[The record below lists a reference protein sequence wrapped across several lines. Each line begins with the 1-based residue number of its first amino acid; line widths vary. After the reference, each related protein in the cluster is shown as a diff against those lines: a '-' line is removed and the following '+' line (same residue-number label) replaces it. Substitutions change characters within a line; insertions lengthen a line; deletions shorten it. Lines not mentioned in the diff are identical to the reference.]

1 MKHKHKL
8 RQDAKTIMSAALAAA
23 DPTAAVERALRN
35 RHDLDSYE
43 RIFVVGAGKASGTM
57 ARAVEQMLGDR
68 IAAGC
73 VNGKD
78 GESIRLRRVEHRL
91 CGHPVPD
98 ERGLSGAK
106 RIAEI
111 CSEAGERDLVIC
123 LFSGGASA
131 LMPYPAPP
139 ITLAEKQETTK
150 VLLASGAEIAEINT
164 VRKHLSAIKGGQ
176 LARLAAPAKVLSLIL
191 SDVVG
196 DDPSVIA
203 SGPTAPDSSTF
214 EDAWAVL
221 KRYDLTGRVPARVR
235 ERLKQ
240 GAQESPKPEDPIF
253 DNVENCVIG
262 SNQKSLD
269 AAARAAKELRY
280 KTLILSSRLQGE
292 AREVA
297 RVHAAIARQIREHGQ
312 PIQRPACVISGGET
326 TVTIRGD
333 GKGGRNQE
341 FALAAAIDIAG
352 MEDTL
357 ILSVGTDGTDG
368 PTDAAGAIADG
379 TTLQR
384 SQRSASEALAAN
396 DSYSFFEELG
406 DLVITG
412 STGTNVMD
420 LHLVMLAD

>member
-8 RQDAKTIMSAALAAA
+8 RQDAKAIMSAALAAA
-23 DPTAAVERALRN
+23 DPTGAVERALRN
-35 RHDLDSYE
+35 RKDLAQYN
-43 RIFVVGAGKASGTM
+43 RVFVVGAGKATGTM
-57 ARAVEQMLGDR
+57 AHAVEQLLGDR

-73 VNGKD
+73 VNVKD
-78 GESIRLRRVEHRL
+78 GDSVRLRRIEMRQ

-98 ERGLSGAK
+98 ERGLAGAK

-111 CSEAGERDLVIC
+111 CSEAGEGDLVIC

-131 LMPYPAPP
+131 LMPFPAPP

-150 VLLASGAEIAEINT
+150 LLLACGADIHEINT
-164 VRKHLSAIKGGQ
+164 VRKHLSGIKGGQ
-176 LARLAAPAKVLSLIL
+176 LVRLASPAKVLSLIL

-196 DDPSVIA
+196 DDPAVIA
-203 SGPTAPDSSTF
+203 SGPAAPDSSTF

-221 KRYDLTGRVPARVR
+221 KRYDLTGEVPARVR

-240 GAQESPKPEDPIF
+240 GAQETPKPGDPLF
-253 DNVENCVIG
+253 DNVENWVIG

-280 KTLILSSRLQGE
+280 KTLILSSYLQGE
-292 AREVA
+292 TRDVA

-312 PIQRPACVISGGET
+312 PIQMPACVISGGET
-326 TVTIRGD
+326 TVTIRGE

-352 MEDTL
+352 MDDTL
-357 ILSVGTDGTDG
+357 VLSVGTDGTDG

-379 TTLQR
+379 TTIER
-384 SQRSASEALAAN
+384 SQRSAAEALAAN

-420 LHLVMLAD
+420 LHLILLAD